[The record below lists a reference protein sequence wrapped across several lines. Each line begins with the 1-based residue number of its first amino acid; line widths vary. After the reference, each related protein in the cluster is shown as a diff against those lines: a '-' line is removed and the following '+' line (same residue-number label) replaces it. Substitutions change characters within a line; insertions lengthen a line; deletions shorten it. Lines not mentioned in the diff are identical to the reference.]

1 MCGRDVERT
10 VGFDASL
17 KVEAVLKVEA
27 IVVDLLPNVTAR
39 VKLENQD
46 LVLAHPAAATKANFM
61 RIRPGDRVEVELS
74 PQDRTRGRI
83 VKLLR
88 KD

>member
-1 MCGRDVERT
+1 